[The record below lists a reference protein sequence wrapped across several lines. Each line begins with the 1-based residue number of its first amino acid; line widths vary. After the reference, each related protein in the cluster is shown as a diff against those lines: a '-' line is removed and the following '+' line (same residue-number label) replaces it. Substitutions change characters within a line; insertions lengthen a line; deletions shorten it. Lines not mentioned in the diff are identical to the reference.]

1 MQLQG
6 IFAAL
11 TTPFAPDGSVAL
23 DKFRENIVRYNA
35 SGLAGYVVIGSTAE
49 SVLLTFGEIER
60 IWATAREAAAPGKI
74 LIAGAGVESTAETM
88 ARSAKA
94 AARGYDAVLI
104 KPPHY
109 YKPLMTPAAL
119 ERHYRA
125 VADASPVPVLLYSI
139 PQYTGIAM
147 TADWVARLAEH
158 PNIIGIKES
167 SGNVQLAAEISRSCG
182 GGFQTLVGSASTL
195 FFSLT
200 LGASGGVL
208 AVACCLPELAV
219 EIYQATRAG
228 DFTRASQLQQ
238 RILWPSQVIAGEL
251 GPAGVKYGMDC
262 VGYFGGHPRSPLL
275 PLSDA
280 QKNRIESALAEV
292 IARSAAIS
300 RAS

>member
-11 TTPFAPDGSVAL
+11 TTPFASDGSVAL
-23 DKFRENIVRYNA
+23 DKFHGNIVRYNA
-35 SGLAGYVVIGSTAE
+35 TGLSGYVVIGSTAE
-49 SVLLTFGEIER
+49 SVLLNLGEIER
-60 IWATAREAAAPGKI
+60 IWASAREAAAPGKI
-74 LIAGAGVESTAETM
+74 LIAGAGVESTAETI
-88 ARSAKA
+88 ARAAKA
-94 AARGYDAVLI
+94 AALGYDAALI

-125 VADASPVPVLLYSI
+125 VADASPVPVILYSI

-147 TADWVARLAEH
+147 AAEWVARLAEH
-158 PNIIGIKES
+158 PNIVGIKES
-167 SGNVQLAAEISRSCG
+167 SGNVQLAVEISRSCG

-195 FFSLT
+195 FFSLM

-208 AVACCLPELAV
+208 ALACCLPELAV

-228 DFTRASQLQQ
+228 DLSRASQLQQ

-262 VGYFGGHPRSPLL
+262 VGYFGGQPRSPLL
-275 PLSDA
+275 PLSDE
-280 QKNRIESALAEV
+280 QKNRIESALSEV
-292 IARSAAIS
+292 IARSAARS